1 VNLAAADLPCRF
13 HRFHRSRY
21 FGIFFSSVSLTT
33 GAMQSLREPKRR
45 QPTIHPMDRRP
56 YAYPRFGFGLHPV
69 RTIQAQNLHSLPTV
83 EVLQQDF
90 ATVGKAHSVA
100 VSDSSDTKR
109 ARCILDIDP

>member
-1 VNLAAADLPCRF
+1 
-13 HRFHRSRY
+13 
-21 FGIFFSSVSLTT
+21 
-33 GAMQSLREPKRR
+33 MQSSREPKRS
-45 QPTIHPMDRRP
+45 QPTIHQTGRCP
-56 YAYPRFGFGLHPV
+56 YAYPQFGFGFHPV
-69 RTIQAQNLHSLPTV
+69 LTIQAQNLHSLPTV